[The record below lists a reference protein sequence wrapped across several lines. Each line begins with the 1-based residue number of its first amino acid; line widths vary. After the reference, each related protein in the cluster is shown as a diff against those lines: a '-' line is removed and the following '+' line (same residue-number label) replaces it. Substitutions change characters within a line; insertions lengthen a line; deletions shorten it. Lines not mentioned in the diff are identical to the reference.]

1 MNTLKVQQASVL
13 HNFAQTKKQKN
24 KQKDFRKKEN
34 GFNIPAMSLELSDFI
49 RTPIKYP
56 GQLQDAIISRLCSV
70 KWQGLHLDLV
80 GPPPAFHYSLS
91 SH

>member
-13 HNFAQTKKQKN
+13 QYITLHKQTNKKILG
-24 KQKDFRKKEN
+24 KKEN